1 MIFLY
6 IDMSAEAVSLAMIY
20 QINTGNNIL
29 HRTHLHY
36 GIHTLYY
43 ILCICFF
50 LIIDVFKFRGAAGT
64 STDKGNKMSK
74 FMIQYIIIFPE
85 SYGLIL
91 C

>member
-1 MIFLY
+1 MGVETSY

-50 LIIDVFKFRGAAGT
+50 PYYRCL
-64 STDKGNKMSK
+64 
-74 FMIQYIIIFPE
+74 
-85 SYGLIL
+85 
-91 C
+91 